1 MVESSCRAPPPPLTI
16 RSCAAQALMPT
27 EAPYLKA
34 LEHYEPLLDQPQAP
48 SAAAWG

>member
-1 MVESSCRAPPPPLTI
+1 
-16 RSCAAQALMPT
+16 MPT